1 MSLPQ
6 EAEHVRSCSN
16 PGNPVFSCI
25 ISSKVKEGTLGKI
38 HPQSVLYRTTSGDY
52 GRLPPSFES
61 APCSYHPKTQ
71 SFTRQMRLGGMFHG
85 CSMNTALDKTQLYD
99 QPSLLSLGLDPS
111 YKKLREAVCRVTQ

>member
-1 MSLPQ
+1 MSLPP

-25 ISSKVKEGTLGKI
+25 ISSKVKEGTMGKI
-38 HPQSVLYRTTSGDY
+38 HPQSFLYRTTSGDY

-71 SFTRQMRLGGMFHG
+71 SFTRRMRLGGMFHG
-85 CSMNTALDKTQLYD
+85 CSMNTALDKTQACL
-99 QPSLLSLGLDPS
+99 QN
-111 YKKLREAVCRVTQ
+111 TI

>member
-1 MSLPQ
+1 SRWISLSIPGPEP
-6 EAEHVRSCSN
+6 EAEHVKSCSN

-25 ISSKVKEGTLGKI
+25 ISSKVKEGSLGKI

-71 SFTRQMRLGGMFHG
+71 GFTRRMRLGGMFHG
-85 CSMNTALDKTQLYD
+85 CSMNTALDKTQTCL
-99 QPSLLSLGLDPS
+99 PH
-111 YKKLREAVCRVTQ
+111 TI

>member
-6 EAEHVRSCSN
+6 EAEHVKSCSN

-25 ISSKVKEGTLGKI
+25 ISSKVKEGSLGKI

-61 APCSYHPKTQ
+61 TPCSYHPKTQ
-71 SFTRQMRLGGMFHG
+71 GFTRRMRLGGMFHG
-85 CSMNTALDKTQLYD
+85 CSMNTALDKTRTYD
-99 QPSLLSLGLDPS
+99 QINIMNNFIRNFS
-111 YKKLREAVCRVTQ
+111 YFIVY